1 MPVCESPVHSAFPME
16 EEIGLLHYRIC
27 TNEGVKHEPL
37 INTRASSLKEISVFA
52 NPETSE
58 NEAFVFSCTVIK
70 SYLFGYNSSSC

>member
-1 MPVCESPVHSAFPME
+1 MHSAFPME

-70 SYLFGYNSSSC
+70 SYLFGYNSSSY